1 MDVGTSSQ
9 ELRVTGLFKQL
20 LKKRTP
26 ERESGHVRVW
36 VSGQYVKLTPSQAR
50 RYQEL
55 SEMDR
60 NR

>member
-1 MDVGTSSQ
+1 M
-9 ELRVTGLFKQL
+9 TGLFKQL

-26 ERESGHVRVW
+26 DRETRHVRVW

-55 SEMDR
+55 TDMDR
-60 NR
+60 SR